1 MKQFFKKPSLLIL
14 VMTIFTAVAFT
25 SCDDLLDDAKDA
37 LEDAVTSDV
46 TAKCEGSYDASVIG
60 FDDYGFRFCDN
71 YTQETDLR
79 SAEDDCDHFPGAK
92 YTADVSCDKTE
103 ALAKCEVTTV
113 DKVKYTKY
121 YYVSSGSY
129 DPADFSTVNSA
140 LKTHCEDVLGKLG
153 DAEYTF
159 LEEKE

>member
-25 SCDDLLDDAKDA
+25 SCDDLLDKAKDA
-37 LEDAVTSDV
+37 AEDALTSDV
-46 TAKCEGSYDASVIG
+46 TAKCEGSYNASVIG
-60 FDDYGFRFCDN
+60 LDDYGFRFCDN

-79 SAEDDCDHFPGAK
+79 SAEDDCGTLPGTK
-92 YTADVSCDKTE
+92 YTADATCNKAD

-129 DPADFSTVNSA
+129 DPSEFSTVNSA
-140 LKTHCEDVLGKLG
+140 LEKHCEDVLGKLG

-159 LEEKE
+159 LAEKE